1 VTDSR
6 VKGRVKGLFGGATP
20 DTDMPE
26 PTMGLP
32 DPDTQRQALQ
42 VLVLAQRTADE
53 HVASARHQSDRIRA
67 DARATAE
74 QIAREAQAHAE
85 SARHESAQ
93 ALSQARAAAE
103 QIVREAK
110 AHADG
115 TRRDAEKLLSD
126 ARAQA
131 EKIGKAAQEAADGLG
146 REAQQRY
153 DDVVGSLAA
162 KRSALQEQIEV
173 LQQFDRDYRAR
184 LRVFMQGQLDAL
196 GVDEPPTGPEPR
208 KPAAARATGS
218 AARANGPAAAPE

>member
-1 VTDSR
+1 MTDSR

-20 DTDMPE
+20 DTELPE

-53 HVASARHQSDRIRA
+53 HVASARHQADRIRA
-67 DARATAE
+67 DARAAAE

-85 SARHESAQ
+85 GARQEAGQ
-93 ALSQARAAAE
+93 QLSHARAAAE
-103 QIVREAK
+103 QIVRDAK

-115 TRRDAEKLLSD
+115 TRRDAEKVLTD
-126 ARAQA
+126 ARAEA
-131 EKIGKAAQEAADGLG
+131 DEIGKAAQAGADDLS
-146 REAQQRY
+146 REAKQRY
-153 DDVVGSLAA
+153 DEIVGSLAA
-162 KRSALQEQIEV
+162 KRSALQEQIDV

-196 GVDEPPTGPEPR
+196 GVEEPPTNAEVR
-208 KPAAARATGS
+208 RPA
-218 AARANGPAAAPE
+218 AARANGPSAAQE